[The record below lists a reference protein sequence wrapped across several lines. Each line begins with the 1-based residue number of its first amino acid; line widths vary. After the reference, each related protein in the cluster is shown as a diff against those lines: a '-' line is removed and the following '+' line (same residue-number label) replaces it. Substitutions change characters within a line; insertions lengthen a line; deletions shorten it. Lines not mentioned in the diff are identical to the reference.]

1 MNAMNARPGYGSAA
15 PPRPTPWAWMIL
27 ATCAVTL
34 VTLVVFGAVGG
45 LMLLVGLNG
54 VSESTGTVV
63 IVAYALVVLAGNFG
77 VATLFNWLIAR
88 RRYAGTRG
96 AGWAPALV
104 ALGVTA
110 ATAVVG
116 PPLAVLLIKL
126 MFAR

>member
-1 MNAMNARPGYGSAA
+1 MNHAGMV
-15 PPRPTPWAWMIL
+15 RPTPWLWMLL

-34 VTLVVFGAVGG
+34 VTLVVFGALGG

-54 VSESTGTVV
+54 VSESTGGV
-63 IVAYALVVLAGNFG
+63 IIVIYALLVLAGNFA
-77 VATLFNWLIAR
+77 VAALFNWLIAR

-110 ATAVVG
+110 ATAIVG
-116 PPLAVLLIKL
+116 PPLAVIL
-126 MFAR
+126 MKVII

>member
-1 MNAMNARPGYGSAA
+1 MNYATAS
-15 PPRPTPWAWMIL
+15 RPTPWLWMLL

-34 VTLVVFGAVGG
+34 VTLVVFGAFGG

-54 VSESTGTVV
+54 VSESRGGLV
-63 IVAYALVVLAGNFG
+63 ILAYALVVLAGNFA
-77 VATLFNWLIAR
+77 VALLLNWLIAR

-110 ATAVVG
+110 ATAVAG

-126 MFAR
+126 AFAS

>member
-1 MNAMNARPGYGSAA
+1 MSAPSNYA
-15 PPRPTPWAWMIL
+15 AVNRPTPWGWML
-27 ATCAVTL
+27 VATCAVTL

-54 VSESTGTVV
+54 VSERTGGVIIVV
-63 IVAYALVVLAGNFG
+63 YALLVLAGNFA
-77 VATLFNWLIAR
+77 VAALFNWLIAR

-110 ATAVVG
+110 ATAVIG
-116 PPLAVLLIKL
+116 PPLAVVLMKLIL
-126 MFAR
+126 

>member
-1 MNAMNARPGYGSAA
+1 MNQATVD
-15 PPRPTPWAWMIL
+15 RPTPWLWML
-27 ATCAVTL
+27 VATCAVTL
-34 VTLVVFGAVGG
+34 VTLVVFGALGG

-54 VSESTGTVV
+54 VRESTGGV
-63 IVAYALVVLAGNFG
+63 IIVIYALLVLAGNFA

-110 ATAVVG
+110 ATAIIG
-116 PPLAVLLIKL
+116 PPLAVVLMKVLI
-126 MFAR
+126 

>member
-1 MNAMNARPGYGSAA
+1 MNHAA
-15 PPRPTPWAWMIL
+15 AVRPTPWLWMIA

-34 VTLVVFGAVGG
+34 LTLVVFGALGG
-45 LMLLVGLNG
+45 LMLLVALNG
-54 VSESTGTVV
+54 FSESTGGVV
-63 IVAYALVVLAGNFG
+63 IVVYALLVLAGNFG
-77 VATLFNWLIAR
+77 VAALFNWLIAR

-116 PPLAVLLIKL
+116 PPLAVVLMKLI
-126 MFAR
+126 F